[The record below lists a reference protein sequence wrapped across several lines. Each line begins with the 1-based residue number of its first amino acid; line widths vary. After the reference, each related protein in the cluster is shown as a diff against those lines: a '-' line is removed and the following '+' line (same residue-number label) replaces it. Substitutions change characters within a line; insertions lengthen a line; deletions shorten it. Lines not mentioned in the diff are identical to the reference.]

1 MMVQSETW
9 SRRGCL
15 LKNGRV
21 SGFRM
26 IYYLGC
32 QVIYQVRYCK
42 VRYLSI
48 ISLCAECRHPTHLT
62 LGTLPV
68 LNATYGMGTSP
79 GTLVFC
85 TCLECFSC
93 YLPAVLS

>member
-1 MMVQSETW
+1 MPLKERSCLWVQ
-9 SRRGCL
+9 
-15 LKNGRV
+15 NA
-21 SGFRM
+21 
-26 IYYLGC
+26 YYLYTKISGKIPGK
-32 QVIYQVRYCK
+32 VPYWK

-48 ISLCAECRHPTHLT
+48 TSLCAECRHPTHLT

-68 LNATYGMGTSP
+68 LNAMGTSP

>member
-1 MMVQSETW
+1 MMAQSETW

-15 LKNGRV
+15 SRNGRV